1 MILEITRLVLGALI
15 LCFHKQIADFIL
27 EHERRLVA
35 MLSQKGI
42 FIPELPS
49 QELTRDLYFSI
60 GVIFCVICV
69 VRLWMTAF
77 IR

>member
-1 MILEITRLVLGALI
+1 MILEIARLVLGLLI

-27 EHERRLVA
+27 EHERRLVTV
-35 MLSQKGI
+35 LSQRGI

-49 QELTRDLYFSI
+49 RKLTHDLYFSI
-60 GVIFCVICV
+60 GAIVSVACVI
-69 VRLWMTAF
+69 RLWMAAY